1 MLNVINPIKIKYFI
15 ISIGCKMKDWSKTKF
30 DLKGIDDLSE
40 DFEYFQ
46 SENIFL
52 AKDYGLTMQ
61 VKIGAEYLL
70 KISDTFGLNI
80 RAGYNETPSPEKSTM
95 QEEAIERISFGIGF
109 PLSSNILINVTL
121 VNSNWDKISS
131 DTYAPSE
138 AIESV
143 SAKKIFINTAY
154 LF

>member
-1 MLNVINPIKIKYFI
+1 
-15 ISIGCKMKDWSKTKF
+15 
-30 DLKGIDDLSE
+30 
-40 DFEYFQ
+40 
-46 SENIFL
+46 
-52 AKDYGLTMQ
+52 MQ

-80 RAGYNETPSPEKSTM
+80 RVGYNETPSPEKSTM

-109 PLSSNILINVTL
+109 PLSSNILINATL
-121 VNSNWDKISS
+121 VNSSWDKISS

>member
-1 MLNVINPIKIKYFI
+1 MIKNLTLLVHKIFP
-15 ISIGCKMKDWSKTKF
+15 
-30 DLKGIDDLSE
+30 
-40 DFEYFQ
+40 
-46 SENIFL
+46 IFL
-52 AKDYGLTMQ
+52 FIGLAWGQ
-61 VKIGAEYLL
+61 FFDSKG
-70 KISDTFGLNI
+70 
-80 RAGYNETPSPEKSTM
+80 
-95 QEEAIERISFGIGF
+95 ISFGIGF
-109 PLSSNILINVTL
+109 PLSSNILINATL

>member
-1 MLNVINPIKIKYFI
+1 M
-15 ISIGCKMKDWSKTKF
+15 
-30 DLKGIDDLSE
+30 
-40 DFEYFQ
+40 
-46 SENIFL
+46 
-52 AKDYGLTMQ
+52 
-61 VKIGAEYLL
+61 
-70 KISDTFGLNI
+70 NI

-109 PLSSNILINVTL
+109 PLSSNILINATL

-143 SAKKIFINTAY
+143 SAKKFFSAKIFLALRSSTIFLKMFLALRSSTKKNLALKVFLALKTFLA
-154 LF
+154 LKKICLC